1 MKLAAKLLVFLLIL
15 LVAFAAITLWRA
27 RNNELRAEAAYPP
40 EGKFLT
46 VDGVRVHAL
55 VRGEGPDLVMI
66 HGSSGS
72 TRDFTFGLINALE
85 KDYRVIAFDR
95 PGLGYTDLID
105 DPSIERQAA
114 LLQKAAAQLGADN
127 PIVFG
132 QSYGGSVAL
141 AWAVN
146 HPDTLAAVVAL
157 GTPSMPWATPLS
169 TFYKAMSHPMIG
181 PVFAPALTAW
191 VSTQRVSDAVEAVF
205 APQTA
210 PDGYAEHFGPG
221 LTLRRQS
228 LRANAIQRANILDE
242 ITALSPQY
250 EAITVPVELVHGEAD
265 DTVWISIHSGPLSER
280 LDNTHLTT
288 LPGIGHMPHHS
299 ALDDI
304 IAAVHRAASRAAL
317 H

>member
-15 LVAFAAITLWRA
+15 LVAFAATTLWKA

-40 EGKFLT
+40 EGQFLT

-55 VRGEGPDLVMI
+55 VRGEGPDLVLI

-72 TRDFTFGLINALE
+72 TRDFTFGLVKALE

-114 LLQKAAAQLGADN
+114 LLQKAAAQLGANN

-157 GTPSMPWATPLS
+157 GTPSMPWTSPLS
-169 TFYKAMSHPMIG
+169 TFYKAMSHSVIG

-205 APQTA
+205 APQAA
-210 PDGYAEHFGPG
+210 PAGYAEHFGPG

-228 LRANAIQRANILDE
+228 LRANAIQRANLLDE
-242 ITALSPQY
+242 ITALSPRY

-265 DTVWISIHSGPLSER
+265 DTVWISIHSGPLSDR
-280 LDNTHLTT
+280 LDNAHLTT
-288 LPGIGHMPHHS
+288 LAGIGHMPHHS
-299 ALDDI
+299 APDDI
-304 IAAVHRAASRAAL
+304 IAAVQRAASRAAL